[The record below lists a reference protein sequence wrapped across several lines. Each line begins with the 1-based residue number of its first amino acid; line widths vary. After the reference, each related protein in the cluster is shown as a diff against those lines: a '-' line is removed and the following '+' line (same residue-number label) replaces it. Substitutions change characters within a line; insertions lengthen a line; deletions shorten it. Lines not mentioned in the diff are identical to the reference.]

1 MNQTDCLGLPYP
13 ECNPP
18 LIKDAS
24 DIIQFKALADATD
37 AAVQTYADQVSA
49 DLLDPPSARQTGF
62 TMSGAGQD
70 FVQSYTTTVLWADPV
85 SMGDLVAGGIRIPEN
100 GWYMVGGHLTI
111 TLTPQTAINTR
122 IEPLVN
128 GDPVSSRQGPSYSS
142 GVGSAEELNWTDVL
156 FLNAGDVLSTMTHHN
171 GSAATVIAYQGD
183 IWALQV
189 LANG

>member
-1 MNQTDCLGLPYP
+1 MKETDCLGLPYP
-13 ECNPP
+13 ECDPP
-18 LIKDAS
+18 LVKDAS

-37 AAVQTYADQVSA
+37 AAVQEYADQVQA
-49 DLLDPPSARQTGF
+49 DLLQPPSARQSGLTGG
-62 TMSGAGQD
+62 GAGQD
-70 FVQSYTTTVLWADPV
+70 FVQSYNTAVSWAFPA

-100 GWYMVGGHLTI
+100 GWYWVGGYLQI

-142 GVGSAEELNWTDVL
+142 GPGSAEDLTWIDCL
-156 FLNAGDVLSTMTHHN
+156 FLQAGDVVTTMTHHN
-171 GSAATVIAYQGD
+171 GNPATVISYQGD